1 MTACIYVYIRYRS
14 LLTMFYNCY
23 LSKGVALNPQI
34 LFGTQHSY
42 ETRQP
47 KHCAGTVHC
56 RKSFTQRFFRHQAAT
71 WWNSL
76 PSALLT
82 DSFSSD

>member
-1 MTACIYVYIRYRS
+1 
-14 LLTMFYNCY
+14 MFYNCY
-23 LSKGVALNPQI
+23 LSKGVALNPPI

-47 KHCAGTVHC
+47 KHCAGTVRC

-76 PSALLT
+76 PSTLLT
-82 DSFSSD
+82 SSFSSDLYNYLYDLT

>member
-1 MTACIYVYIRYRS
+1 
-14 LLTMFYNCY
+14 MFYNYY
-23 LSKGVALNPQI
+23 LGKGVALNPPI

-47 KHCAGTVHC
+47 KHCAGIVHC
-56 RKSFTQRFFRHQAAT
+56 RKSFTQRFFRCQAAT

-76 PSALLT
+76 PSILLN
-82 DSFSSD
+82 DSFSSNLYNYLYDLI